1 VKTRV
6 IAVVIA
12 ATLGAGSATAYAAT
26 LGIGSWHL
34 WTGSQ
39 TLTKATCTITSTS
52 SANAINDTYVSEAQ
66 TGTSFGSA
74 TTMNV
79 RADLGNRAWTF
90 VRFDLSSCALPSTAG
105 ADTATLKLVVKTP
118 ANNSRTLT
126 LTPVLAT
133 WAETLTAVQ
142 AFALPFGSAPTTTFL
157 TGTTAGAT
165 LSIPVTIDIDA
176 LIKDS
181 TANFG
186 WRIDDEGTTTNANLT
201 IFNSSEATTA
211 ALRPQLV
218 INYEK

>member
-6 IAVVIA
+6 IAVLIA
-12 ATLGAGSATAYAAT
+12 ATLGAGTATAYAAT

-39 TLTKATCTITSTS
+39 TLTKGTCTITSTS
-52 SANAINDTYVSEAQ
+52 SANAISDTYVSEAA
-66 TGTSFGSA
+66 TTTNFGSA

-79 RADLGNRAWTF
+79 RADVGNRAWTF
-90 VRFDLSSCALPSTAG
+90 VRFDLSSCALPTTAG

-126 LTPVLAT
+126 ATAVLAT
-133 WAETLTAVQ
+133 WAESLLAAP
-142 AFALPFGSAPTTTFL
+142 AFALPYASAPTTTFA

-176 LIKDS
+176 LIKNS
-181 TANFG
+181 SANYG
-186 WRIDDEGTTTNANLT
+186 WRIDDEGTTTKANLT
-201 IFNSSEATTA
+201 VFNSSEATNA
-211 ALRPQLV
+211 SNRPQLV